1 MGQQLY
7 LRKWQ
12 LTIETWRGDT
22 ITIPD
27 NRVQSGQAQT
37 IGDLRVTFRI
47 EKNWSQIMQFGEIVI
62 YNLNKN
68 TETDI
73 FKNAKTVTLEAGYEE
88 GPFGLI
94 FKGFVRQPIRGK
106 EDATTYF
113 LKLICI
119 DGDDALNLGFAS
131 LTLAENQTAQQI
143 IQSIARSSTV
153 PFDVRVDGPLTQQA
167 TTRSKTIFGQA
178 VDAIRSVAINNNA
191 GFFVDNG
198 QAKVTPLNK
207 APTGNIPQLNAN
219 TGMVGIPF
227 QVDQGV
233 QVRSLL
239 NPLFTMGEWLRLNN
253 ASIILAEL
261 EIGQLQTLLDAD
273 GIYRIIEI
281 HYTGDTRGNDW
292 YVDMLCIGQAGALP
306 TLLADPNQNGI

>member
-1 MGQQLY
+1 MGQDLY
-7 LRKWQ
+7 FRKWK

-22 ITIPD
+22 ITIPAD
-27 NRVQSGQAQT
+27 NGRGEGLA
-37 IGDLRVTFRI
+37 DLRVTFRI
-47 EKNWSQIMQFGEIVI
+47 EKNWTQIMQFGEIVI

-73 FKNAKTVTLEAGYEE
+73 FKNGKIVSLEAGYRD

-94 FKGFVRQPIRGK
+94 FKGFIRQPIRGK

-131 LTLAENQTAQQI
+131 MTLADRQTAQQI
-143 IQSIARSSTV
+143 INSIARSSTV
-153 PFDVRVDGPLTQQA
+153 PFDVQINGELPQQA
-167 TTRSKTIFGQA
+167 TTRSKTIFGSA
-178 VDAIRSVAINNNA
+178 SDAIRSVAINNNA
-191 GFFVDNG
+191 AFFVNNG
-198 QAKVTPLNK
+198 QAVVTPLNK
-207 APTGNIPQLNAN
+207 APNVSIPTLNAN

-239 NPLFTMGEWLRLNN
+239 NPLFQMGEWIRLNN
-253 ASIILAEL
+253 ASIIQAQL
-261 EIGQLQTLLDAD
+261 EIGQLQTMLDAD

-292 YVDMLCIGQAGALP
+292 YVDMLGIGQAGALP
-306 TLLADPNQNGI
+306 TLLAGNNQNGI